1 MDFGTRDADAAPV
14 TAAASTASPH
24 FASRRHDDARRSR
37 RTRAGHALRDLPTD
51 FVGKLV
57 DILRTRALTR

>member
-1 MDFGTRDADAAPV
+1 MDFGTRDADEALAMAV
-14 TAAASTASPH
+14 AYTASPH

-37 RTRAGHALRDLPTD
+37 FTHVRHALRHLPTD

-57 DILRTRALTR
+57 DILRKPALTR

>member
-1 MDFGTRDADAAPV
+1 MDFGTRDADEAPL
-14 TAAASTASPH
+14 TAAAYTASPH

-37 RTRAGHALRDLPTD
+37 RTRASHALRHLPTD

-57 DILRTRALTR
+57 DILRKVALTR

>member
-1 MDFGTRDADAAPV
+1 M
-14 TAAASTASPH
+14 TASTCTASPH

-37 RTRAGHALRDLPTD
+37 FTRARHAQRHLPTD

-57 DILRTRALTR
+57 DILRKPALTR